1 MLGRWTIAGI
11 AIAMMMIGTSPSRAL
26 VAGETKSVPTMS
38 ITIPPDP
45 EDDGADDD
53 SADVKPANA
62 KPAAKISPD
71 EPLPVIEYDVSKLPE
86 PVKQLREKLLEAA
99 KTGDITQL
107 KPIID
112 ANKSPPNLGA
122 DEDQDQDPIALL
134 KSLSGDPE
142 GREILAILSE
152 VLDAGYVH
160 VDIGTPQ
167 ESYVWPYFARYPIN
181 ALTPPQMVE
190 LFRILT
196 SSDFDEMKSFGAYM
210 FYRVGIAPDGT
221 WTHFEAG
228 D

>member
-1 MLGRWTIAGI
+1 MLGRWTIAGT
-11 AIAMMMIGTSPSRAL
+11 AIAMLMIGTSPSHAL
-26 VAGETKSVPTMS
+26 VAGESKSVPTLS

-45 EDDGADDD
+45 EDDGAEDP
-53 SADVKPANA
+53 ADAKKAAPAVKVA
-62 KPAAKISPD
+62 PD

-86 PVKQLREKLLEAA
+86 PVKRLREKLLEAA
-99 KTGDITQL
+99 KTGDINQL
-107 KPIID
+107 RPIID

-122 DEDQDQDPIALL
+122 DEDQDKDPIAFL
-134 KSLSGDPE
+134 KTLSGDPE

-152 VLDAGYVH
+152 ILDAGYVH
-160 VDIGTPQ
+160 VDVGTPQ
-167 ESYVWPYFARYPIN
+167 EAYIWPYFARYPID

-221 WTHFEAG
+221 WTYFEAG

>member
-1 MLGRWTIAGI
+1 MLGRWTIAGT
-11 AIAMMMIGTSPSRAL
+11 AIAMLMIGASPSHAL
-26 VAGETKSVPTMS
+26 VAGESKSVPTLS

-45 EDDGADDD
+45 EDDGAEDP
-53 SADVKPANA
+53 ADAKKTAPAVKIA
-62 KPAAKISPD
+62 PD

-86 PVKQLREKLLEAA
+86 PVKRLREKLLEAA
-99 KTGDITQL
+99 RTGDINQL

-122 DEDQDQDPIALL
+122 DEDQDKDPIAFL
-134 KSLSGDPE
+134 KTLSGDPE

-152 VLDAGYVH
+152 ILDAGYVY
-160 VDIGTPQ
+160 VDVGTPQ
-167 ESYVWPYFARYPIN
+167 EAYIWPYFARYPID

-196 SSDFDEMKSFGAYM
+196 SSDFEEMKSFGAYM

-221 WTHFEAG
+221 WTYFEAG

>member
-1 MLGRWTIAGI
+1 MPGRWTIAGT
-11 AIAMMMIGTSPSRAL
+11 AIAMLMIGTSPSHAL
-26 VAGETKSVPTMS
+26 VAGESKSVPTLS

-45 EDDGADDD
+45 EDDGAEDP
-53 SADVKPANA
+53 ADAKKAAPAVKVA
-62 KPAAKISPD
+62 PD

-86 PVKQLREKLLEAA
+86 PVKRLREKLLEAA
-99 KTGDITQL
+99 KTGDINQL

-122 DEDQDQDPIALL
+122 DEDQDKDPIAFL
-134 KSLSGDPE
+134 KTLSGDPE

-152 VLDAGYVH
+152 ILDAGYVH

-167 ESYVWPYFARYPIN
+167 EAYIWPYFARYPID

-221 WTHFEAG
+221 WTYFEAG

>member
-1 MLGRWTIAGI
+1 MPGRWTIAGT
-11 AIAMMMIGTSPSRAL
+11 AIAMLMIGTSPSHAL
-26 VAGETKSVPTMS
+26 VAGESKSVPTLS

-45 EDDGADDD
+45 EDDGAEDP
-53 SADVKPANA
+53 ADAKKAAPAVKVA
-62 KPAAKISPD
+62 PD

-86 PVKQLREKLLEAA
+86 PVKRLREKLLEAA
-99 KTGDITQL
+99 KTGDINQL

-122 DEDQDQDPIALL
+122 DEDQDKDPIAFL
-134 KSLSGDPE
+134 KTLSGDPE

-152 VLDAGYVH
+152 ILDAGYVH
-160 VDIGTPQ
+160 VDVGTPQ
-167 ESYVWPYFARYPIN
+167 EAYIWPYFARYPID

-221 WTHFEAG
+221 WTYFEAG

>member
-11 AIAMMMIGTSPSRAL
+11 AIAIMMIGTSPSRAL
-26 VAGETKSVPTMS
+26 VAGETKAVPTLS

-45 EDDGADDD
+45 EDED
-53 SADVKPANA
+53 SADVKPADT

-71 EPLPVIEYDVSKLPE
+71 EPLPVVEYDVSKLPE
-86 PVKQLREKLLEAA
+86 PVRRLREKLLEAA

-122 DEDQDQDPIALL
+122 DEDQDKDPIAFL
-134 KSLSGDPE
+134 KTLSGDPE

-160 VDIGTPQ
+160 VDVGTPQ

-196 SSDFDEMKSFGAYM
+196 SSDFDEMKNFGAYM

>member
-1 MLGRWTIAGI
+1 MLGRWTIAGT
-11 AIAMMMIGTSPSRAL
+11 AIAMLMIGTSPSHAL
-26 VAGETKSVPTMS
+26 VAGESKSVPTLS

-45 EDDGADDD
+45 EDDGAEDP
-53 SADVKPANA
+53 ADAKKAAPAVKVA
-62 KPAAKISPD
+62 PD

-86 PVKQLREKLLEAA
+86 PVKRLREKLLEAA
-99 KTGDITQL
+99 KTGDINQL

-122 DEDQDQDPIALL
+122 DEDQDKDPIAFL
-134 KSLSGDPE
+134 KTLSGDPE

-152 VLDAGYVH
+152 ILDAGYVH

-167 ESYVWPYFARYPIN
+167 EAYIWPYFARHPID

-221 WTHFEAG
+221 WTYFEAG